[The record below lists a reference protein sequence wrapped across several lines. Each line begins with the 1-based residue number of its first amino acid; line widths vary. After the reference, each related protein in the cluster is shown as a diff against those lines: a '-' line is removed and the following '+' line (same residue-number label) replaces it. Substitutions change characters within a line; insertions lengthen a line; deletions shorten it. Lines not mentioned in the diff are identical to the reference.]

1 MCDDGIYAVWQAC
14 DESDSSNLVASLGK
28 YDREKKSGCGV
39 DEADFIFREQRRDVD
54 SDTKEKQL
62 RNMMN
67 GHKEGPLQKCEK
79 DGGAIL
85 DVLFSI
91 IGFIKL

>member
-1 MCDDGIYAVWQAC
+1 
-14 DESDSSNLVASLGK
+14 
-28 YDREKKSGCGV
+28 
-39 DEADFIFREQRRDVD
+39 
-54 SDTKEKQL
+54 
-62 RNMMN
+62 MN